1 MAEIKSTLELVME
14 RTRHLKL
21 TEEDKREQALA
32 EFKGGL
38 GGLLQKVQDGVL
50 GLDRF
55 RVELG
60 ALQGRTLPGE
70 TATVIEEL
78 AARLGLDGDNGWVL
92 KLLGGACEV
101 NTDELAAVFH
111 DYRQACENLDQ
122 TRTGEF
128 RKDLLARYGIR
139 GSAVIPNL
147 AADPAWA
154 TERQQLRERFEL
166 VMRQAVTRL
175 KAGERVG

>member
-21 TEEDKREQALA
+21 TEEDKRDQALA

-50 GLDRF
+50 SLDRF
-55 RVELG
+55 KADLR
-60 ALQGRTLPGE
+60 ALQERTLPGG

-78 AARLGLDGDNGWVL
+78 AARLDLEGDNDWAL

-101 NTDELAAVFH
+101 DTRELAAVFH

-122 TRTGEF
+122 TRTGEI
-128 RKDLLARYGIR
+128 RKDLAARYGIR

-154 TERQQLRERFEL
+154 TARQRLRERFEPVL
-166 VMRQAVTRL
+166 GQAVAGL
-175 KAGERVG
+175 KTGERHR